1 MKERPFI
8 QDVCDTVRRH
18 PWECVVQISVIV
30 AAWSG
35 IAYAMWV
42 IGHAVAGL
50 PR

>member
-1 MKERPFI
+1 MKEKSFASE
-8 QDVCDTVRRH
+8 VWDTVRMH

-42 IGHAVAGL
+42 IGHAVVGL

>member
-1 MKERPFI
+1 MKEKPFI
-8 QDVCDTVRRH
+8 LDVIDEVRQR

-42 IGHAVAGL
+42 IGHAVVGL